1 MTPRET
7 TSYNL
12 GPVKWEA
19 VDALGG
25 ELFGRAIR
33 LRLLVWVRS
42 QNEAFFQ
49 SQAARAIEY
58 SGVSA
63 VAKELDM
70 LERLGMVRKFGRPNR
85 VGRQNYLRED
95 NPLWSI
101 VDVTVAAIDALA
113 TTAPGGRSAEE
124 AGA

>member
-1 MTPRET
+1 MD
-7 TSYNL
+7 
-12 GPVKWEA
+12 A
-19 VDALGG
+19 VGG

-49 SQAARAIEY
+49 SQAARAIDY

-95 NPLWSI
+95 SPLWSV
-101 VDVTVAAIDALA
+101 VDATVAAIGRLASDAEW
-113 TTAPGGRSAEE
+113 AEE
-124 AGA
+124 GGHAERTISP